1 MNVSKYKIVL
11 NPVNNDLFG
20 DKFLDIPVELSFD
33 LLGQDD
39 AIDEIQEETVERVIG
54 KPIDFECERFAN
66 KQYPNTAQSDINYI
80 FNFFDFSVNDI
91 SNSNSWINSYGP
103 QQFNENELYYTSKSF
118 SKSFFKIDL
127 YDTDDSK
134 TQINYLTLIIP
145 TNSSIKTEIPR
156 QFLSTLKPI
165 KLPKFNL
172 DYIGYKESFFIY
184 WLKNT
189 DYLDLKTFYMAAK
202 FFNGKTGEFVKMTNT
217 PQSSIGTRYNFNPS
231 RYFYYKVKLDY
242 NDYTYEVFDY
252 TSQVNEVR
260 IGSTTNPIKWY
271 QYVNP

>member
-11 NPVNNDLFG
+11 NPVNNNLFG

-39 AIDEIQEETVERVIG
+39 AIDEIQEDTVERVIG
-54 KPIDFECERFAN
+54 KPIDFECARFAN
-66 KQYPNTAQSDINYI
+66 KQYPNTTQSDINYI

-91 SNSNSWINSYGP
+91 SNPNSWINSYAP
-103 QQFNENELYYTSKSF
+103 QQFNENELYYTSKSLT
-118 SKSFFKIDL
+118 KSFFKIDL
-127 YDTDDSK
+127 YDTDNSK

-145 TNSSIKTEIPR
+145 TNESIKTEIPR

-172 DYIGYKESFFIY
+172 DYLGYKESFFIY

-202 FFNGKTGEFVKMTNT
+202 FFNGKTGEFVKMINT
-217 PQSSIGTRYNFNPS
+217 PQSSIITSYKFNPS
-231 RYFYYKVKLDY
+231 THFYYKVKLDY

-252 TSQVNEVR
+252 TSQANEVR